1 MKIIRIFLSLILIA
15 CMIFTFSFGKKDASD
30 KIFNKKEEF
39 KEVITVWH
47 IDTFEG
53 GKWSRRE
60 FLNYVAKKFEKK
72 NVGVLIMVK
81 SISRD
86 GIVESINKGELPDI
100 VSYGAGVDIVKLA
113 EIKGDKTFNNG
124 QVNKKQYALPW
135 CKGGYVLFSKVDK
148 QTDNKIEKLVVSQSE
163 YSQPLLSFLS
173 ENILTE
179 KIEVLPP
186 LDAYVQFVTGK
197 AEYFLGTQR
206 DVERLQAKG
215 YSYNAKPL
223 EHFNDLYQYVSITEK
238 GNSKNFTQKFIEY
251 LLSEEIQKELTKISM
266 FSQFYDISFEN
277 ETLNKMSKIRQKDGL
292 NLFLPSL
299 TLKELQECS
308 VKAVLGDDESLFKIK
323 KLVVKS

>member
-15 CMIFTFSFGKKDASD
+15 CMTFTFSFGKKDASD

-47 IDTFEG
+47 IDSFEG

-81 SISRD
+81 SISRE

-100 VSYGAGVDIVKLA
+100 VSYGAGIDLVKLA
-113 EIKGDKTFNNG
+113 EIKCDKTFNNG

-135 CKGGYVLFSKVDK
+135 CKGGYILFSNVEK
-148 QTDNKIEKLVVSQSE
+148 QIDDKIEKIVVSQSE

-179 KIEVLPP
+179 KIEVLSP

-197 AEYFLGTQR
+197 SDYFLGTQR

>member
-1 MKIIRIFLSLILIA
+1 
-15 CMIFTFSFGKKDASD
+15 MIFTFSFGKKDASD
-30 KIFNKKEEF
+30 KIFNKKEDF

-100 VSYGAGVDIVKLA
+100 VSYGAGVDLVKLA

-135 CKGGYVLFSKVDK
+135 CKGGYVLFSSVEK
-148 QTDNKIEKLVVSQSE
+148 QIDDKIEKIVVSQSE
-163 YSQPLLSFLS
+163 YSQPLLAFLS
-173 ENILTE
+173 ENLKAN
-179 KIEVLPP
+179 KIEVLSP
-186 LDAYVQFVTGK
+186 LEAYVQFVTGK
-197 AEYFLGTQR
+197 ADYFLGTQR

-277 ETLNKMSKIRQKDGL
+277 ETLNKMSKIRHKDGL

-323 KLVVKS
+323 KLVVKSWKIVKIIVKW

>member
-1 MKIIRIFLSLILIA
+1 
-15 CMIFTFSFGKKDASD
+15 MIFTFSFGKKDASD

-100 VSYGAGVDIVKLA
+100 VSYGAGVDLVKLA
-113 EIKGDKTFNNG
+113 EIKCNKTFNNG

-135 CKGGYVLFSKVDK
+135 CKGGYVLFSKADK
-148 QTDNKIEKLVVSQSE
+148 QMDNKIEKLVVSQSE

-179 KIEVLPP
+179 KIEVLSP

-197 AEYFLGTQR
+197 ADYFLGTQR

-323 KLVVKS
+323 KLVVKSWKIVKIIVKW

>member
-1 MKIIRIFLSLILIA
+1 
-15 CMIFTFSFGKKDASD
+15 MIFTFSFGKKDASD

-100 VSYGAGVDIVKLA
+100 VSYGAGVDLVKLA
-113 EIKGDKTFNNG
+113 EIKCDKTFNNG

-135 CKGGYVLFSKVDK
+135 CKGGYILFSNVEK
-148 QTDNKIEKLVVSQSE
+148 QIDDKIEKIVVSQSE
-163 YSQPLLSFLS
+163 YSQPLLAFLS
-173 ENILTE
+173 ENLTAN
-179 KIEVLPP
+179 KIEVLSP
-186 LDAYVQFVTGK
+186 LEAYVQFVSGK
-197 AEYFLGTQR
+197 VDYFLGTQR
-206 DVERLQAKG
+206 DVERLEMKG
-215 YSYNAKPL
+215 YSYKAKPL
-223 EHFNDLYQYVSITEK
+223 ENFNDLYQYVSLTEK
-238 GNSKNFTQKFIEY
+238 GSAKNYTQKFINY
-251 LLSEEIQKELTKISM
+251 LLSEEVQKELTKISM
-266 FSQFYDISFEN
+266 FSQFYGINFEN
-277 ETLNKMSKIRQKDGL
+277 ETLNKMSKTNQKEGL

-299 TLKELQECS
+299 TLKELQEYS
-308 VKAVLGDDESLFKIK
+308 KKALQGDDESLFKIK

>member
-1 MKIIRIFLSLILIA
+1 
-15 CMIFTFSFGKKDASD
+15 MIFTFSFGKKDASD

-39 KEVITVWH
+39 KEIITVWH

-100 VSYGAGVDIVKLA
+100 VSYGAGVDLVKLA

-124 QVNKKQYALPW
+124 KVNKKQYALPW
-135 CKGGYVLFSKVDK
+135 CKGGYVLFSNVEK
-148 QTDNKIEKLVVSQSE
+148 QIDDKIEKIVVSQSE
-163 YSQPLLSFLS
+163 YSQPLLAFLS
-173 ENILTE
+173 ENLKAN
-179 KIEVLPP
+179 KIEVLSP
-186 LDAYVQFVTGK
+186 LEAYVQFVSGK
-197 AEYFLGTQR
+197 VDYFLGTQR
-206 DVERLQAKG
+206 DVERLEIKG
-215 YSYNAKPL
+215 YSCNAKPL
-223 EHFNDLYQYVSITEK
+223 ENFNDLYQYVSLTEK
-238 GNSKNFTQKFIEY
+238 GNAKNYTQKFIKY
-251 LLSEEIQKELTKISM
+251 LLSEEVQKELTKISM
-266 FSQFYDISFEN
+266 FSQFYDINFEN
-277 ETLNKMSKIRQKDGL
+277 ETLNKMSKTNQKEGL

-323 KLVVKS
+323 KLVVNSWKIVKIIVKW